1 MYLES
6 TLYIKISKL
15 INRNRRKNQLSIF
28 YVQLAVKNAL
38 SIINFNSSPVNIK
51 KTWCTVIDFVRIWNQ
66 FLFSINHT
74 FYRLQSGWNK
84 CKCLANKKA
93 QSWTDTISH
102 GKKTSKIQRQQCYSM
117 FFWCYYFGV
126 WSLSKCNKCYDI
138 S

>member
-93 QSWTDTISH
+93 QPLTDTISH
-102 GKKTSKIQRQQCYSM
+102 RKKNFENTETTILQYVFLVLLLR
-117 FFWCYYFGV
+117 GV
-126 WSLSKCNKCYDI
+126 ELIKMQ
-138 S
+138 

>member
-38 SIINFNSSPVNIK
+38 SIINFNSLPVNIK

-84 CKCLANKKA
+84 CKRLANKKA
-93 QSWTDTISH
+93 QPWTDTISH
-102 GKKTSKIQRQQCYSM
+102 RKKTFENTETTILQYVFLVLLLR
-117 FFWCYYFGV
+117 GV
-126 WSLSKCNKCYDI
+126 ELIKMQ
-138 S
+138 